1 MEVISDEY
9 LVLEDFFMKDHAPVP
24 PRQGLMW
31 DPVKHRWTRQENIGR
46 TVTEVQGSKRFRG
59 TGTGV
64 HERSVGGHGTGSTRR
79 LQEGR
84 RFRGVTDVGR
94 SRPHETSHPATRG
107 VKGHKGRQM
116 VRNKGHKKS
125 YLSVLREH
133 RNKQKRRKNAGR
145 K

>member
-1 MEVISDEY
+1 
-9 LVLEDFFMKDHAPVP
+9 MKDHAPVP

-133 RNKQKRRKNAGR
+133 RNKQKRRNNAGR